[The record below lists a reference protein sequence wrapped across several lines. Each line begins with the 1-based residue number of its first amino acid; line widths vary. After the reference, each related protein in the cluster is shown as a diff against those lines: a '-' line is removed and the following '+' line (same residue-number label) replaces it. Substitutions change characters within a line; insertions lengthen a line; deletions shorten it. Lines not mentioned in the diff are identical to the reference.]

1 MWTSYTISSNL
12 SFLLWKMGIIPQS
25 FVEIVSLE
33 FRFEA
38 ETPILWP
45 PDVKNWLIGKDSDAG
60 KNWRQDWDGWMA
72 LLTRWTWVC
81 ASSRS
86 WWWTRKLGV
95 LPFMEFQRVR
105 HNWMTEL
112 NWTKAWMTCCLRLDV
127 SLEISA
133 AAAAAAAKSLQSCPH
148 RWQPTRL
155 PIPAILQAR
164 TLEWVAI
171 SFPNAWKWK
180 VKVKLLSRVRPSA
193 TPWTAA
199 LVRQVKRMVTTG
211 LKTVI
216 WSPIRW
222 NEPVVIDSKESA
234 RNAGDLGLI
243 PRSGRSPEEG
253 NSYSH
258 QYSCLE
264 NSMDRGA
271 WRATVHGV
279 AKSWAQLSD

>member
-1 MWTSYTISSNL
+1 MLVAQLCPALCDPMDCNPPGSS
-12 SFLLWKMGIIPQS
+12 
-25 FVEIVSLE
+25 VHEI
-33 FRFEA
+33 F
-38 ETPILWP
+38 
-45 PDVKNWLIGKDSDAG
+45 
-60 KNWRQDWDGWMA
+60 
-72 LLTRWTWVC
+72 
-81 ASSRS
+81 
-86 WWWTRKLGV
+86 
-95 LPFMEFQRVR
+95 
-105 HNWMTEL
+105 
-112 NWTKAWMTCCLRLDV
+112 
-127 SLEISA
+127 
-133 AAAAAAAKSLQSCPH
+133 
-148 RWQPTRL
+148 
-155 PIPAILQAR
+155 QAR
-164 TLEWVAI
+164 ILEWVAI
-171 SFPNAWKWK
+171 SFSNAWKWK

>member
-25 FVEIVSLE
+25 FVEIMSLE

-155 PIPAILQAR
+155 PHPCDSPGKNTGAGCHFLPQCM
-164 TLEWVAI
+164 
-171 SFPNAWKWK
+171 K
-180 VKVKLLSRVRPSA
+180 VKSESE
-193 TPWTAA
+193 AA
-199 LVRQVKRMVTTG
+199 Q
-211 LKTVI
+211 
-216 WSPIRW
+216 
-222 NEPVVIDSKESA
+222 
-234 RNAGDLGLI
+234 
-243 PRSGRSPEEG
+243 
-253 NSYSH
+253 
-258 QYSCLE
+258 SCP
-264 NSMDRGA
+264 
-271 WRATVHGV
+271 T
-279 AKSWAQLSD
+279 LSDPMDCSFSQAGKKNGYHGPENCNLISN